1 MLQLQVVM
9 MFLDIRYYT
18 AATTAAVAQ
27 HPTSAAA
34 ADVISVF
41 SHWFTIL
48 GLRSAIL
55 PPHGER
61 CNGATEG
68 RGHGGGKDGLG
79 EHR

>member
-1 MLQLQVVM
+1 M
-9 MFLDIRYYT
+9 LDIRYHT
-18 AATTAAVAQ
+18 AATTTAVAQ
-27 HPTSAAA
+27 DPTSAADA
-34 ADVISVF
+34 ISVF

-55 PPHGER
+55 LPHGEH

-68 RGHGGGKDGLG
+68 RGHGGKDGLG